1 MSKAVCLVSGG
12 LDSCVASACAR
23 NEGHELYFLH
33 VSYGQLTKDREVR
46 AFNEIADS
54 YGVEGRLITSAD
66 HLRAVGGSALTD
78 PKISVPENGLNSL
91 KIPVTYVPFR
101 NAALLAIAVSWAE
114 VLEAQFVYI
123 GAVEEDGSGY
133 PDCRESF
140 FRAFEKAVAQGTRP
154 ETDIRI
160 KTPLIRMNKK
170 EIVLRG
176 LELKVPLEKT
186 WSCYKNQDRACGVCD
201 SCLLRLRG
209 FREAGIMDPIDYDQL
224 SSRLDSPP
232 GTTPTV

>member
-23 NEGHELYFLH
+23 AQGHDLYFLH
-33 VSYGQLTKDREVR
+33 VSYGQLTKEREAL
-46 AFNEIADS
+46 AFNEIAD
-54 YGVEGRLITSAD
+54 YFGVKGRLVTTAD

-78 PKISVPENGLNSL
+78 PKIAVPENDLDPSI
-91 KIPVTYVPFR
+91 IPVTYVPFR
-101 NAALLAIAVSWAE
+101 NANLLSIAVSWAE
-114 VLEAQFVYI
+114 VLGAQYIYI
-123 GAVEEDGSGY
+123 GVVEDDSSGY

-140 FRAFEKAVAQGTRP
+140 FSAFEKTVSEGTRP

-170 EIVLRG
+170 EIVLKG
-176 LELKVPLEKT
+176 LELAVPLEKT
-186 WSCYKNQDRACGVCD
+186 WSCYRNQERACGSCD

-209 FREAGIMDPIDYDQL
+209 FREAGVADPIIYENGCRGNGL
-224 SSRLDSPP
+224 RLTIDD
-232 GTTPTV
+232 